1 MKWFK
6 QSTDIFKNTEVR
18 KLYASGTTGVIEC
31 LGVMTFL
38 KCLLGDSIKEEE
50 VKKNGMNITKFTI
63 EEDMFFMFAKTKD
76 YDWLMQHIE
85 KINQSGVY
93 DITLTREE
101 GVFVLEIPE
110 MIKELDNHYTQV
122 RNKSLGTVKER
133 PKKLPKKDD
142 IYVIHAYDKS
152 GNQLD
157 HIYRTLNNTTGE
169 EKYFIDGH
177 ECESRER
184 YIQFLD
190 ELKY

>member
-18 KLYASGTTGVIEC
+18 KLYASGTTGFIEF

-50 VKKNGMNITKFTI
+50 VKKNGMNVTKFTI

-101 GVFVLEIPE
+101 GVFVLEILE

-122 RNKSLGTVKER
+122 RNESLGTVKR
-133 PKKLPKKDD
+133 RDKRLALKKDIST
-142 IYVIHAYDKS
+142 IYATDSQGK
-152 GNQLD
+152 QLD
-157 HIYRTLNNTTGE
+157 HIYRTVNNYTGE
-169 EKYFIDGH
+169 EQYFIDGFK
-177 ECESRER
+177 CERER
-184 YIQFLD
+184 YVEFLD
-190 ELKY
+190 NYVD

>member
-18 KLYASGTTGVIEC
+18 KQYASDTTGFIEC

-76 YDWLMQHIE
+76 YDWLMQHIK
-85 KINQSGVY
+85 KINKSGVY

-122 RNKSLGTVKER
+122 RSESLGTVKR
-133 PKKLPKKDD
+133 RVKKLAKDD
-142 IYVIHAYDKS
+142 ISTIYATDSQGK
-152 GNQLD
+152 QLD
-157 HIYRTLNNTTGE
+157 HIYRTVNNYTGE
-169 EKYFIDGH
+169 EQYFIDGFK
-177 ECESRER
+177 CERER
-184 YIQFLD
+184 YVEFLD
-190 ELKY
+190 NYVD

>member
-18 KLYASGTTGVIEC
+18 KLYASGTTGFIEC

-101 GVFVLEIPE
+101 GVFVLEITE

-122 RNKSLGTVKER
+122 RNESLGTVKR
-133 PKKLPKKDD
+133 RVKKLARDD
-142 IYVIHAYDKS
+142 ISTIYATDSQGK
-152 GNQLD
+152 QLNN
-157 HIYRTLNNTTGE
+157 IYRTVNNDTGE
-169 EKYFIDGH
+169 EQYFLEGFK
-177 ECESRER
+177 CERER
-184 YIQFLD
+184 YNEFLENYVD
-190 ELKY
+190 

>member
-6 QSTDIFKNTEVR
+6 QSTDIFKNTVVR
-18 KLYASGTTGVIEC
+18 KLYASDTTGFIEC
-31 LGVMTFL
+31 LGVMFFL

-122 RNKSLGTVKER
+122 RNESLGTVKR
-133 PKKLPKKDD
+133 RVKKLAHKKDIST
-142 IYVIHAYDKS
+142 IYATDSQGK
-152 GNQLD
+152 QLNN
-157 HIYRTLNNTTGE
+157 IYRTVNNDTGE
-169 EKYFIDGH
+169 EQYFLEGFK
-177 ECESRER
+177 CERER
-184 YIQFLD
+184 YNEFLENYVD
-190 ELKY
+190 

>member
-18 KLYASGTTGVIEC
+18 KLYASDSAGFIEC
-31 LGVMTFL
+31 LGVIDFL
-38 KCLLGDSIKEEE
+38 KMLLGDSIKEEE

-76 YDWLMQHIE
+76 YDWFVQHIE

-122 RNKSLGTVKER
+122 RSESLGTVKR
-133 PKKLPKKDD
+133 RVKKLARDD
-142 IYVIHAYDKS
+142 ISTIYATDSQGK
-152 GNQLD
+152 QLNN
-157 HIYRTLNNTTGE
+157 IYRTVNNDTGE
-169 EKYFIDGH
+169 EQYFLEGFK
-177 ECESRER
+177 CERER
-184 YIQFLD
+184 YNEFLENYVD
-190 ELKY
+190 

>member
-18 KLYASGTTGVIEC
+18 KLYASDTTGFIEC
-31 LGVMTFL
+31 LGVIDFL
-38 KCLLGDSIKEEE
+38 KMLLGDSIKEEE

-76 YDWLMQHIE
+76 YDWFVQHIE

-122 RNKSLGTVKER
+122 RSESLGTVKR
-133 PKKLPKKDD
+133 RVKKLARDD
-142 IYVIHAYDKS
+142 ISTIYATDSQGK
-152 GNQLD
+152 QLNN
-157 HIYRTLNNTTGE
+157 IYRTVNNDTGE
-169 EKYFIDGH
+169 EQYFLEGFK
-177 ECESRER
+177 CERER
-184 YIQFLD
+184 YNEFLENYVD
-190 ELKY
+190 